1 MENHLEYAYW
11 LATLFSFCEVT
22 DMLFTVRVLY
32 HSPVTTIPH
41 RWKCGFEDHWTLN
54 LPRYITIT
62 ETPVPS
68 NFVLSHYE
76 NSVFNCPPHFSFLMT
91 ICSAPEYEK
100 QVFRTQQ
107 FPNFCYWEIWRIFI
121 RHSSVF
127 LWYKTYSWLRL
138 NLGLRVPRHEKEGSQ
153 LFAS

>member
-11 LATLFSFCEVT
+11 LETLFSFCEVT
-22 DMLFTVRVLY
+22 DMLFTLHVLY
-32 HSPVTTIPH
+32 LSPVTTIPH

-62 ETPVPS
+62 ETPVSS

-91 ICSAPEYEK
+91 ICSAPEYKK
-100 QVFRTQQ
+100 QVPNAAVSKLLLLRNMEDLHKAYFR
-107 FPNFCYWEIWRIFI
+107 ISLI
-121 RHSSVF
+121 
-127 LWYKTYSWLRL
+127 
-138 NLGLRVPRHEKEGSQ
+138 
-153 LFAS
+153 